1 MPRRYDRWFAAYGP
15 AFSGWGGPWVTRKV
29 PVAQPFNN
37 PGPTGFNNPGPRMIV
52 NQVHPTRLPITPAG
66 GVRDIYRQAQ
76 SGIYDDGG
84 GPKGGRFVGQGIY
97 RQWLPE

>member
-15 AFSGWGGPWVTRKV
+15 RPAR
-29 PVAQPFNN
+29 FNN
-37 PGPTGFNNPGPRMIV
+37 PGPTLMV
-52 NQVHPTRLPITPAG
+52 NQVHPTMLPTTPSG
-66 GVRDIYRQAQ
+66 GVQDIYRQAQ

-84 GPKGGRFVGQGIY
+84 GPKGGRFVGQGIF